1 MTTTDVISSL
11 EACSKTIFTWF
22 DDNYM
27 KASSDKSHF
36 LLTSESDV
44 VEQGTANIN
53 MAIISNSK
61 SDKLA
66 TCCNRLQAKF

>member
-44 VEQGTANIN
+44 VE
-53 MAIISNSK
+53 
-61 SDKLA
+61 
-66 TCCNRLQAKF
+66 